1 MPPHPPADR
10 PSLHW
15 LRRHPVDDLMRL
27 GRDRDGGYV
36 VPRRALD
43 AATCLLGLGIN
54 DEWSF
59 ETDALARTGVRQLV
73 AVDGSVGTGR
83 FLRLLRHDARMAL
96 GMWLTGRW
104 AQGAHHAARAR
115 HWWRTMRA
123 FRALV
128 RPPGRRFVR
137 RMLEAAPSPSAI
149 TWPALVAAHV
159 PAGARLFVKM
169 DIEGAEYAV
178 LPALLADAD
187 RLTGLAVEFHDVG
200 RAWPRF
206 REVVA
211 ALLGPFAL
219 VHAHGNNWQP
229 LVPGT
234 AVPEVLELT
243 FLHRGLMAADELAGE
258 AHTPL
263 PLPGL
268 DFPNLPERED
278 FRLVLGAR
286 PDVAA
291 A

>member
-1 MPPHPPADR
+1 MLPNPPADR

-15 LRRHPVDDLMRL
+15 LRRHPVDDLLRL

-43 AATCLLGLGIN
+43 AATCLVGLGIN

-59 ETDALARTGVRQLV
+59 ETDALARTAVRQLV

-83 FLRLLRHDARMAL
+83 FLRLLRHDARMAA

-104 AQGAHHAARAR
+104 ARGVHHAARVR
-115 HWWRTMRA
+115 HWWRTVRA
-123 FRALV
+123 FRALL

-137 RMLEAAPSPSAI
+137 RMLEAAPSPAAI

-159 PAGARLFVKM
+159 PPQARLFVKM
-169 DIEGAEYAV
+169 DIEGAEYDV
-178 LPALLADAD
+178 LPALLGDAD
-187 RLTGLAVEFHDVG
+187 RITGLAVEFHDVG
-200 RAWPRF
+200 REWPRF
-206 REVVA
+206 HAVVT

-219 VHAHGNNWQP
+219 VHAHGNNWQG

-234 AVPEVLELT
+234 AVPEVLELS
-243 FLHRGLMAADELAGE
+243 FLHRGLMTAEELAGV
-258 AHTPL
+258 ARTPL

-268 DFPNLPERED
+268 DFPNLPEREE
-278 FRLVLGAR
+278 FRLVVGMH
-286 PDVAA
+286 DIEAA